1 MNCSPI
7 SPNDVLANASVEER
21 VTIAGAEWVIH
32 RPPSAEDL
40 IDEDAYARDERL
52 PYWADLWPSAH
63 VLAEYVARRGVAD
76 TRMVELGCGLGLPSI
91 VAAGHGADVLA
102 TDWYSDALEFVSAN
116 AKSAN
121 VELRTGLL
129 DWFNPNEVVLSHAP
143 YDLVVGADLL
153 YEDRNGEALL
163 GLLPRLVAA
172 DGEVVI
178 SDPRR
183 PNAASLLHPIAALG
197 WSVETTEH
205 EHGGR
210 IDESG
215 PRVHLHRLRPP
226 A

>member
-121 VELRTGLL
+121 VELRTG
-129 DWFNPNEVVLSHAP
+129 
-143 YDLVVGADLL
+143 
-153 YEDRNGEALL
+153 RQ
-163 GLLPRLVAA
+163 
-172 DGEVVI
+172 
-178 SDPRR
+178 
-183 PNAASLLHPIAALG
+183 
-197 WSVETTEH
+197 
-205 EHGGR
+205 
-210 IDESG
+210 
-215 PRVHLHRLRPP
+215 
-226 A
+226 